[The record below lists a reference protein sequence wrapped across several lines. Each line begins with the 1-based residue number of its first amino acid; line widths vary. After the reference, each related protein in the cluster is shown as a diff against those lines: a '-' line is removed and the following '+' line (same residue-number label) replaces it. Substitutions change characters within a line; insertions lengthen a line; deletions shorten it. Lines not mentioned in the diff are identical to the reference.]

1 MTAHQLFSARRW
13 THRKFNSPQ
22 HPHRTPDHSRPAD
35 MEAYVVMIAAALAFL
50 GAACF
55 IGVAISDIVRGAR
68 TYRWHRAEGHV
79 MRSMVA
85 HSAETDGEGTT
96 DLYRAEVHYR
106 YEAAGALRSGCAV
119 SITDPGS
126 PSRERA
132 ERRSARY
139 PEGARVTVFYDP
151 SAPDR
156 AVLERGVGSGP
167 LALFAWGGLCLVGGI
182 YIVRVLCGL
191 GGSVPN
197 LIVRM
202 CGGD

>member
-1 MTAHQLFSARRW
+1 
-13 THRKFNSPQ
+13 
-22 HPHRTPDHSRPAD
+22 

-68 TYRWHRAEGHV
+68 TYRWHRAEGRV

-85 HSAETDGEGTT
+85 HLGETDGEGTT

-132 ERRSARY
+132 ERRCARY
-139 PEGARVTVFYDP
+139 PDGARVTVFYDP
-151 SAPDR
+151 ADPDR
-156 AVLERGVGSGP
+156 AVLERGAGSGP

-191 GGSVPN
+191 GGSLPN